1 MYYYDEEGMSQETI
15 EIAIAI
21 VVLLVFGTIAIIS
34 CI

>member
-21 VVLLVFGTIAIIS
+21 VVLLVFGTIAILS

>member
-15 EIAIAI
+15 EIAIAV

-34 CI
+34 CL

>member
-15 EIAIAI
+15 EIAIAV
-21 VVLLVFGTIAIIS
+21 VVLLVFGTIAILS